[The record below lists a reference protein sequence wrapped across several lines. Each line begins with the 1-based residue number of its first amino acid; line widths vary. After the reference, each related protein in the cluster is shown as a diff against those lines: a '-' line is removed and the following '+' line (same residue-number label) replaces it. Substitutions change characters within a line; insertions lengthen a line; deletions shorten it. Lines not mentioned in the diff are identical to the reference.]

1 MTDKTDKTAAKP
13 GDEMKP
19 AKNTEASGA
28 LIEPDVTKIDPSHP
42 AVDAN
47 PRAGTPADSNRIDF
61 NDPTLSQE
69 EAVVQKLGEG

>member
-1 MTDKTDKTAAKP
+1 MTDKTDAKS

-19 AKNTEASGA
+19 AKTVEASGA
-28 LIEPDVTKIDPSHP
+28 LIEPDVTKVDPSHP

-47 PRAGTPADSNRIDF
+47 PRAGTPAESNLIDF

-69 EAVVQKLGEG
+69 DAVLQKLAEG